1 MVKLGIIGLGHMGG
15 YHASICSTLS
25 TLKLIAA
32 SDLEVK
38 NLEKITKPDIIKT
51 LNYEDWL
58 GLVDAVIIA
67 VPTQFHYEVA
77 KKCLFAGKH
86 VLIEKPLTK
95 TIKEA
100 EELFEIAK
108 EKKLA
113 LHVGHVE
120 RFNSA
125 VQELKKIVS
134 EPYLIES
141 QRVGPFSPRPQNDSV
156 VLDLMIHDLDIILSI
171 VNSPVKSVN
180 VIGSRIKT
188 ILDDIAVVQIK
199 FENNVLANMISSRM
213 SQIKKRTM
221 SIHQKNSFIQLDFSN
236 QDISIHS
243 RMADSFKINSDQL
256 HYKKQE
262 TVEHLLVYKDNPL
275 KLEIENF
282 INSIR
287 NKKNLIDAQQDI
299 QALKLAL
306 ELDKKLAPDNLAF
319 F

>member
-15 YHASICSTLS
+15 YHASICSSLHPA
-25 TLKLIAA
+25 KLVAVA
-32 SDLEVK
+32 DLDQK
-38 NLEKITKPDIIKT
+38 NLEKITRTDVIKST
-51 LNYEDWL
+51 NYEDWL
-58 GLVDAVIIA
+58 NLVDAVIIA
-67 VPTQFHYEVA
+67 VPTQFHYIVA
-77 KKCLFAGKH
+77 KRCLLLGKH

-100 EELFEIAK
+100 QELFEIAQANN
-108 EKKLA
+108 LA

-125 VQELKKIVS
+125 VQELKKIVH

-171 VNSPVKSVN
+171 VNSPIKSLN
-180 VIGSRIKT
+180 VIGNCIKT
-188 ILDDIAVVQIK
+188 NLDDIAVVQIK
-199 FENNVLANMISSRM
+199 FENGVLANMISSRM

-221 SIHQKNSFIQLDFSN
+221 SIHQKNCFIQLDFST

-275 KLEIENF
+275 KIEIENF

-287 NKKNLIDAQQDI
+287 TKSNLIDAQQDI

-306 ELDKKLAPDNLAF
+306 ELDRLLGIKYIQ
-319 F
+319 

>member
-15 YHASICSTLS
+15 YHASICSSLHPA
-25 TLKLIAA
+25 KLVAVA
-32 SDLEVK
+32 DLDQK
-38 NLEKITKPDIIKT
+38 NLEKITRTDVIKST
-51 LNYEDWL
+51 NYEDWL
-58 GLVDAVIIA
+58 NLVDAVIIA
-67 VPTQFHYEVA
+67 VPTQFHYMVA
-77 KKCLFAGKH
+77 KRCLLLGKH

-100 EELFEIAK
+100 QELFEIAHANN
-108 EKKLA
+108 LA

-125 VQELKKIVS
+125 VSELKKIVH

-171 VNSPVKSVN
+171 VNSPIQSLN
-180 VIGSRIKT
+180 VIGNCIKT
-188 ILDDIAVVQIK
+188 NLDDIAVVQIK
-199 FENNVLANMISSRM
+199 FENGVLANMISSRM

-221 SIHQKNSFIQLDFSN
+221 SIHQKNCFIQLDFST

-275 KLEIENF
+275 KIEIENF

-287 NKKNLIDAQQDI
+287 TKTNLIDAQQDI

-306 ELDKKLAPDNLAF
+306 ELDRLLSIKNIQ
-319 F
+319 